1 MSASTKLS
9 TAVKALCY
17 LASVAPEAKTSSEI
31 ADQIG
36 VNASKLRKIL
46 SYLVKSKI
54 VVSTQGITGGF
65 TLNKSPEQIHLQEIY
80 CSVEERKAFHM
91 DFTGINGKT
100 VSQTKKLNNFFLQLF
115 ADIQVD
121 IEDRMKLIT
130 LKSVI
135 EQIKS

>member
-100 VSQTKKLNNFFLQLF
+100 VSQTKKLNNLFLQLF